1 MEDGRVGSRNSPL
14 KVFVDS
20 PNFFQSQRPRWREK
34 IGHHEGEGGVG
45 REIFG
50 D

>member
-1 MEDGRVGSRNSPL
+1 MGGWGAETLPWKYL
-14 KVFVDS
+14 LTL
-20 PNFFQSQRPRWREK
+20 PTLFQSQRPRWREK

-45 REIFG
+45 REICG